1 VTRGAFATG
10 SIVIARATIAPVIL
24 ASFPPDQGTIAGKIG
39 PLSVHWASDPSLG
52 VSASHSIA
60 LRVRAD
66 GDLDYLG
73 SAELTSDGGPYSGS
87 AAPSVPGLGLILV
100 HGWLY
105 RSGSSVPCVPL
116 DPGPSTPPSF
126 RSLDGR
132 RLGIGCDQA
141 WILSSAVDTGPDGSL
156 VVQNGQGATGVP
168 TEGLFLV
175 RAVRCS
181 GSPSGL
187 EGCGAPHD
195 IWEFVGPV
203 VEPRS

>member
-1 VTRGAFATG
+1 VTGGVYPTG

-24 ASFPPDQGTIAGKIG
+24 PSFPPDQGTIAGKIG

-52 VSASHSIA
+52 VSAWHTIA

-66 GDLDYLG
+66 GSLDYLG
-73 SAELTSDGGPYSGS
+73 SAGLTSDGGPYEAS
-87 AAPSVPGLGLILV
+87 AAPSGPGLALV
-100 HGWLY
+100 LAHGWLY
-105 RSGSSVPCVPL
+105 RSGPTVPCIPL
-116 DPGPSTPPSF
+116 EPGPSTPPSF

-141 WILSSAVDTGPDGSL
+141 WILSSAADTGPDGSL

-175 RAVRCS
+175 RAVPCS

-187 EGCGAPHD
+187 EGCGALQD
-195 IWEFVGPV
+195 VWEFVGPV